1 MLNIIKYR
9 IKTIPYKLYIYI
21 YISIYVKFSYYGK
34 ETNMGIEYI
43 DYIPF
48 QGDANA
54 KEVGM
59 QDFASKAFIYLKL
72 I

>member
-1 MLNIIKYR
+1 
-9 IKTIPYKLYIYI
+9 
-21 YISIYVKFSYYGK
+21 
-34 ETNMGIEYI
+34 MGIEYI

-48 QGDANA
+48 QGDATA

-72 I
+72 IWLNCFSAWTNFGKLLRPTILYGELWLLGITLDDIA